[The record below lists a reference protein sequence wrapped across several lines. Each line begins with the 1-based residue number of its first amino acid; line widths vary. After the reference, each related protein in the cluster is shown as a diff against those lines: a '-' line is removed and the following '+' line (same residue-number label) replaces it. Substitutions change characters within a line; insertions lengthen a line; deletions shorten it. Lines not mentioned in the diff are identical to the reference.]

1 MNVFSYAYRKRYYL
15 THPWKFV
22 SETMD
27 NFCAAWQRAKRG
39 WAVRDC
45 YELGPQLLQ
54 VLPEMLRYLEKN
66 HIGVPM
72 DMTDEEWT
80 QWLHKMADDI
90 EFLQEEKWET
100 QNEYAEEFYRASEE
114 NRRTK
119 RDELGSPTVTWSDT
133 PDYKEI
139 SDKWM
144 KRAEE
149 LNEQWYIRA
158 EEVGKSFFNAIPKLW
173 DQEEQ

>member
-1 MNVFSYAYRKRYYL
+1 MNVFSYAYRKRYYF
-15 THPWKFV
+15 THPWRFIK
-22 SETMD
+22 ETSQ
-27 NFCAAWQRAKRG
+27 NFRAAWYRATRG
-39 WAVRDC
+39 WAPQDA

-54 VLPEMLRYLEKN
+54 ILPEMLRYLEKY
-66 HIGVPM
+66 HCGYPA

-100 QNEYAEEFYRASEE
+100 QNEYAEEFYRASEK
-114 NRRTK
+114 NRRTE
-119 RDELGSPTVTWSDT
+119 RDEHGSLTVTWSDT

-149 LNEQWYIRA
+149 LNEQWYVRA
-158 EEVGKSFFNAIPKLW
+158 REVFNHFIDKIPCLW
-173 DQEEQ
+173 D

>member
-1 MNVFSYAYRKRYYL
+1 MNNMNVFSYAYRKRYYF

-22 SETMD
+22 SETID
-27 NFCAAWQRAKRG
+27 NFYAAWQRAKRG

-66 HIGVPM
+66 HYGYPAN
-72 DMTDEEWT
+72 MTDEEWT

-90 EFLQEEKWET
+90 ELLQEENWEK
-100 QNEYAEEFYRASEE
+100 QSEYAEEFYRASEE
-114 NRRTK
+114 NRRTA
-119 RDELGSPTVTWSDT
+119 RDELGSLTVTWNDT

-139 SDKWM
+139 SDKWR

-149 LNEQWYIRA
+149 LNEQWYVRA
-158 EEVGKSFFNAIPKLW
+158 REVFNNFVDKIPALW
-173 DQEEQ
+173 D